1 MFASLNINNNILIN
15 IMTTKTKN
23 TTKKSSTLNS
33 SLLNVTAAAI
43 KTTVENGEKWQD
55 LTKKLIKKSEPVRK
69 MQMNMVFNTATAVKN
84 QVNLGKERMVDLVGY
99 DNAVVGKVVKLAKE
113 NPVGK
118 KVIHF
123 AGGII
128 EKVSENPVIKKV
140 ERTSGDLK
148 KMGIVKFN
156 EVKEDVLGQAQKILN
171 KGEELIEDAKAPK
184 KTTKQIKT
192 KGAAKVTQVRKTTK
206 AKATTAKK
214 KTASKVAIVKATAQ
228 TAVKSIKTDA
238 ADKIANIKETGK
250 KNVAVIKKETKKE
263 IETSAKDDLKI
274 IHGIGPKLEMIFNKN
289 NINTFAELAKAD
301 KTKIETILEEAGPMF
316 KNINTSD
323 WQKQAEVGAEEGVEA
338 LVKWVARYRTA

>member
-1 MFASLNINNNILIN
+1 MA
-15 IMTTKTKN
+15 TKTKK
-23 TTKKSSTLNS
+23 TTKKSSNLNS
-33 SLLNVTAAAI
+33 SLVNVTTAAI

-69 MQMNMVFNTATAVKN
+69 MQMNMVFDSAKAVKS

-99 DNAVVGKVVKLAKE
+99 DNAAVAKVVNRAKE
-113 NPVGK
+113 NPVAK

-128 EKVSENPVIKKV
+128 EKVSENPIIKKV
-140 ERTSGDLK
+140 EKTSGDLK
-148 KMGIVKFN
+148 KMSIAKFN

-171 KGEELIEDAKAPK
+171 KGEALIEDAKNPK

-192 KGAAKVTQVRKTTK
+192 KGAKKVAQVRKTTK
-206 AKATTAKK
+206 AKTSTAKK
-214 KTASKVAIVKATAQ
+214 KTVSKVAVVKTTAQ
-228 TAVKSIKTDA
+228 KVVKGIKTEGA
-238 ADKIANIKETGK
+238 ANVADIKETGK
-250 KNVAVIKKETKKE
+250 KNVAAIKKETKKE
-263 IETSAKDDLKI
+263 ILTSAKDDLKI
-274 IHGIGPKLEMIFNKN
+274 IHGIGPKLEMIFNKKG
-289 NINTFAELAKAD
+289 INTFAEFAKTD

-338 LVKWVARYRTA
+338 LIKWVARYRTA